1 MPLAE
6 VLVLV
11 FLPFSFLSWGNYN
24 VPIFDRLL
32 GRRHTALVLRALSL
46 VVEGGKP
53 MAVGFS
59 TLADHYPTFW
69 IHRRL
74 RKVESE
80 VRRGTDWIESL
91 WRHRLIR
98 GADAEVL
105 TSAARVGNLAWALGE
120 LASSAERRLAARCQ
134 IVIQT
139 LFPLVVVMLGLVVL
153 FMAVAYFLPL
163 VIIIQGLTDS

>member
-32 GRRHTALVLRALSL
+32 GRRHTALVLRGAFAGGRGGQADGGGFLDPGGSL
-46 VVEGGKP
+46 P
-53 MAVGFS
+53 
-59 TLADHYPTFW
+59 DFW

-105 TSAARVGNLAWALGE
+105 TSAARVGNLAWRS
-120 LASSAERRLAARCQ
+120 ASWRAPPNGDWRPGAR
-134 IVIQT
+134 
-139 LFPLVVVMLGLVVL
+139 
-153 FMAVAYFLPL
+153 
-163 VIIIQGLTDS
+163 S